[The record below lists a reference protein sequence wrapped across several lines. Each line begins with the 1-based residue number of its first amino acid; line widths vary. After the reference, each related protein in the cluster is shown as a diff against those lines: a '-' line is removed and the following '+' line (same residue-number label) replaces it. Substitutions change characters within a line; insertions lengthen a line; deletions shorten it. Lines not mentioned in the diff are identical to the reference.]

1 MEWNMHRSINCGY
14 WRGDRRHV
22 SLLNKMCF
30 SKKCSF
36 PSLPPF
42 TYCMFVTQFISI
54 NLALSKRIWTPIDRV
69 LLPAAG
75 KGAAS
80 SDEVGCCP
88 DADADADAVAASSS
102 SKGGSSSSKGA
113 AASACRW
120 QRSDVHYECETDVV
134 VVLLK
139 WSFNTCLPDGICW
152 NTEKP

>member
-1 MEWNMHRSINCGY
+1 MHRSINCHF
-14 WRGDRRHV
+14 WRGNRRQVTYSIKCAFQEV
-22 SLLNKMCF
+22 SF
-30 SKKCSF
+30 SKF
-36 PSLPPF
+36 ATI

-75 KGAAS
+75 EGGAS

-88 DADADADAVAASSS
+88 DADAVAASSS

-120 QRSDVHYECETDVV
+120 QRSDVHYGCETDVV

-139 WSFNTCLPDGICW
+139 WSFNACLPDGICW